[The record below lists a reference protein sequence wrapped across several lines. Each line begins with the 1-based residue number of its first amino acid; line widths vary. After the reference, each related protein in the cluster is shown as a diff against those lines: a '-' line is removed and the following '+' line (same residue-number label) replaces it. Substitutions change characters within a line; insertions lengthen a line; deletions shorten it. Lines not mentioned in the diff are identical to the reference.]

1 MQQMQQALRPTL
13 GKFVTASV
21 GLFAYGL
28 IRTEPSDGISQ
39 KLPVTRGKK
48 DHHQYTL
55 RNRVWTEEELTKRY
69 ETCHQHEHPKTM
81 MDSFTYGFLRALY
94 KTFNTITFFDYEDPT
109 ASSLQLRIILLESVA
124 GVPPFIMAG
133 YRHFRSLR
141 NCNYDGGR
149 IYTHLE
155 EAENER
161 MHLITAMQLFG
172 AGRPLKTFIYGVQFV
187 VTPVC
192 WFFCLLNPRYLNRF
206 VGYLEEFACETYSTV
221 LNAVD
226 DPTKKLYHEWHDLKA
241 PPVAIE
247 YWNLPEGATWP
258 DAIRRIYADETVHR
272 DVNHIF
278 ANISLDADNPLMEKH
293 IENYNRSLPSNS

>member
-1 MQQMQQALRPTL
+1 MKRALRPTL
-13 GKFVTASV
+13 AKFFV
-21 GLFAYGL
+21 GGGVLFAYGVT
-28 IRTEPSDGISQ
+28 RAEPSDGVCQ
-39 KLPVTRGKK
+39 TLPITKGKK

-55 RNRVWTEEELTKRY
+55 RNRVWTEKELKKRY
-69 ETCHQHEHPKTM
+69 ETCHQHEEPKTM
-81 MDSFTYGFLRALY
+81 MDSLTYGFLRLLY
-94 KTFNTITFFDYEDPT
+94 SSFNFVTFFDYNDPS
-109 ASSLQLRIILLESVA
+109 ASSLRVRIILLESVA

-161 MHLITAMQLFG
+161 MHLITAMQMFG
-172 AGRPLKTFIYGVQFV
+172 AGRALKAAVYGMQFI

-192 WFFCLLNPRYLNRF
+192 WFFCLLNPRFLNRF
-206 VGYLEEFACETYSTV
+206 VGYLEELACETYSTV
-221 LNAVD
+221 LAHVD

-247 YWNLPEGATWP
+247 YWDLPEGATWP
-258 DAIRRIYADETVHR
+258 DTIRRIYADETVHR
-272 DVNHIF
+272 DVNHTF
-278 ANISLDADNPLMEKH
+278 ANIAIDAENPLMGKH
-293 IENYNRSLPSNS
+293 IENYQRSLKKEHS